1 MFRPL
6 ISFVSGWVAAQLFL
20 CALLAADIGAMH
32 SLIIASDAPWLPI
45 AMLSL
50 SLGALVGA
58 ASVGTAFALGRNERA
73 GTGAP
78 ALLLSPVPVRVRRD
92 R

>member
-1 MFRPL
+1 MSRL
-6 ISFVSGWVAAQLFL
+6 LVSFLSGWVAAQLFL
-20 CALLAADIGAMH
+20 CGLLALDIGAMRT
-32 SLIIASDAPWLPI
+32 LIAASDAPWLPI

-58 ASVGTAFALGRNERA
+58 GSVGTAFDLGRNEKA
-73 GTGAP
+73 GTDVPAP
-78 ALLLSPVPVRVRRD
+78 MLSPVPVRVRRV

>member
-1 MFRPL
+1 MVRPL
-6 ISFVSGWVAAQLFL
+6 ISFLSGWVAAQLFL
-20 CALLAADIGAMH
+20 CALLVADIGDIR
-32 SLIIASDAPWLPI
+32 SLIVASDTPWLPI

-58 ASVGTAFALGRNERA
+58 ASIGTALALDRNERA
-73 GTGAP
+73 GTRAP
-78 ALLLSPVPVRVRRD
+78 APMLSPVPARVRRD

>member
-1 MFRPL
+1 MSRLLEGFL
-6 ISFVSGWVAAQLFL
+6 SGWVAAQLFL
-20 CALLAADIGAMH
+20 CALLAADIGDIRT
-32 SLIIASDAPWLPI
+32 LIAASDAPWLPI

-58 ASVGTAFALGRNERA
+58 ASMATAFALCRNEGA
-73 GTGAP
+73 GTEVPAP
-78 ALLLSPVPVRVRRD
+78 MLSHVPARVRRG